1 MIPSI
6 LVIEDDADIR
16 EYLKDFLT
24 ENNFIVQT
32 FEKGGAA
39 LEYFKKNEPDLVL
52 LDLGLPDMDGESVCA
67 EIKRS
72 YPQIPVIILTAQSST
87 EEKVKVLNIGADDYV
102 TKPFNGEELL
112 ARIKARLR
120 DVIPGE
126 SKLKVGDLEL
136 DPKKVEVKRGERIIE
151 LTPQEFKL
159 LEYLMNNEGMV
170 LTRETI
176 LNRIWQYS
184 PDIESRVV
192 DVYVGYLRKKIDGGF
207 KKNLIHSVRGFGY
220 SVHE

>member
-6 LVIEDDADIR
+6 LVVEDDKDIR
-16 EYLKDFLT
+16 EYLKDFLI
-24 ENNFIVQT
+24 ENNFTVHVE
-32 FEKGGAA
+32 EKGAAA

-52 LDLGLPDMDGESVCA
+52 LDLGLPDMDGESVCS
-67 EIKRS
+67 EIKKN
-72 YPQIPVIILTAQSST
+72 YPHIPVIILTART
-87 EEKVKVLNIGADDYV
+87 AVDDKVKVLNIGADDYV
-102 TKPFNGEELL
+102 TKPFHGDELL
-112 ARIKARLR
+112 ARVKARLR
-120 DVIPGE
+120 DVVPGE
-126 SKLKVGDLEL
+126 EKIKIGDLEL
-136 DPKKVEVKRGERIIE
+136 DPKKIEVKRAGKLIE
-151 LTPQEFKL
+151 MTPQEFKL

-207 KKNLIHSVRGFGY
+207 KKKLIHSVRGFGY
-220 SVHE
+220 SIHT